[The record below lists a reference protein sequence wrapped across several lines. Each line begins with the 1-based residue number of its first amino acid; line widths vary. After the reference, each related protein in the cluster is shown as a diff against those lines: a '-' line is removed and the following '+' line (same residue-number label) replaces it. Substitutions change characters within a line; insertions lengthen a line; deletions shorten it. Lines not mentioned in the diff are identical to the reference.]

1 MSDGFAYDV
10 LEYPSHVHPQAHPS
24 RLAAIARLHG
34 IDAASPRAC
43 HLLEVGCGDGLQLLT
58 LAMAYPQSRFVGVD
72 LSQVAIARGEAIR
85 RRLGLDNL
93 RLVAA
98 DLMTWDPG
106 PDAYDYIVAHGFFS
120 WVPDAVRD
128 RLLAL
133 CRQVL
138 SPAGIA
144 YVSYNALPGCHLR
157 RLMWDMLRHHVR
169 DLDDPRAR
177 ITAAR
182 DLLACLETVVAGSQV
197 YGDAVRSEARDLL
210 RRTETSVLFHD
221 DLADTNQPFSISEFA
236 ARADPHQLRY
246 LGEAD
251 YHEMSDA
258 GLTDDA
264 RQRLAQ
270 RAAGDRLQREQYL
283 DYLKGRRLRQTLL
296 CRADAP
302 MQDVADAAMARSL
315 FAVGHLRTDDAEDGA
330 LDLGAGVAAR
340 FHSGDGAMLTT
351 DHPVI
356 KAALAMVG
364 NAFPAALPFEA
375 ALAGARDAT
384 RSQASLEDDANVL
397 ADTWVAA
404 FGLGLLT
411 LHCDPPMFARQAG
424 PKPKANALARMQVEA
439 GSDLVTSLRPSMI
452 RIDSP
457 LALELVRL
465 LDGQR
470 DRERLLHDLAERMAA
485 LPMEIEDTD
494 GNGEGKAHSRDPAW
508 WREALAGQLEAGLL
522 QTARMGLLEAD

>member
-182 DLLACLETVVAGSQV
+182 DLLACLETDVAGSQV
-197 YGDAVRSEARDLL
+197 YGD
-210 RRTETSVLFHD
+210 
-221 DLADTNQPFSISEFA
+221 EFA

-264 RQRLAQ
+264 RQRLGQ

-283 DYLKGRRLRQTLL
+283 DYLKGRRFRQTLL